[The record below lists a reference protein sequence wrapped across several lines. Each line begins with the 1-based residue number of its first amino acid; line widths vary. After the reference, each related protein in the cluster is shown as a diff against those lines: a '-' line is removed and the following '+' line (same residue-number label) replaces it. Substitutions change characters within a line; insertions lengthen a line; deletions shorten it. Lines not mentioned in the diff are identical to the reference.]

1 MKYILYPIGMI
12 LSLSYILFFVAPIKF
27 LWHLIWHF
35 EIISF
40 QHAASLKDALGKRY
54 YFLSIQVLEDL

>member
-1 MKYILYPIGMI
+1 MVLYITFI
-12 LSLSYILFFVAPIKF
+12 LAPLKF

-40 QHAASLKDALGKRY
+40 QHATSIKDENGNRIYLYDCNFKR
-54 YFLSIQVLEDL
+54 FMKELFIKPKEL